1 MSKFKLIMISSIVI
15 AMVVIFMMILPIFMV
30 FTNPTLIFAALAF
43 IILGLF
49 IIFRIIDYVDN
60 KLKS

>member
-1 MSKFKLIMISSIVI
+1 MSRFKLIMISSIVI
-15 AMVVIFMMILPIFMV
+15 AMIVIFMMILPIFMV

-49 IIFRIIDYVDN
+49 IIFKIIDYVDN

>member
-1 MSKFKLIMISSIVI
+1 MSKFKLVMISSIVI
-15 AMVVIFMMILPIFMV
+15 AMIVVFMMILPIFMV

-43 IILGLF
+43 VILGLF

>member
-1 MSKFKLIMISSIVI
+1 MSKFKLIMISSIII
-15 AMVVIFMMILPIFMV
+15 AMIIIFMMILPIFMV
-30 FTNPTLIFAALAF
+30 FTNPTLIFASLAF

-49 IIFRIIDYVDN
+49 IIFKIIDYVDN

>member
-1 MSKFKLIMISSIVI
+1 MSRFKLIMISSIVI
-15 AMVVIFMMILPIFMV
+15 AMIVVFMMILPIFMV

-43 IILGLF
+43 VILGLF

-60 KLKS
+60 KLKP

>member
-1 MSKFKLIMISSIVI
+1 MSKFKLVMISSIVI
-15 AMVVIFMMILPIFMV
+15 AMIVIFMMILPIFMV

-43 IILGLF
+43 VILGLF

>member
-1 MSKFKLIMISSIVI
+1 MSKFKLVMISSIVI
-15 AMVVIFMMILPIFMV
+15 AMIVIFMMILPIFMV
-30 FTNPTLIFAALAF
+30 FANPTLIFAALAF

-49 IIFRIIDYVDN
+49 IIFKIIDYVDN